1 MEKSVLGKIGED
13 LVADYV
19 REKGM
24 LVFRR
29 NYRTKFGEID
39 VIAEDDT
46 HIIFIEVKTRDENYM
61 VSGAEAV
68 DKAKQRRIRMSA
80 ALFMQKLP
88 VKMEPRFDVAE
99 VTVKTYDCGK
109 KGYSLNYIEDAF

>member
-19 REKGM
+19 RKKGM
-24 LVFRR
+24 LVFRQ

-39 VIAEDDT
+39 VIAEDET
-46 HIIFIEVKTRDENYM
+46 HIIFIEVKTRDENYV

-68 DKAKQRRIRMSA
+68 DKEKQRRIRMSA
-80 ALFMQKLP
+80 ALFMQKMP
-88 VKMEPRFDVAE
+88 VDMEPRFDVAE
-99 VTVKTYDCGK
+99 VIVKNLADGK

>member
-1 MEKSVLGKIGED
+1 MEKSRIGKIGED

-19 REKGM
+19 RKKGM
-24 LVFRR
+24 LVFKR

-39 VIAEDDT
+39 VIAEDKE

-68 DKAKQRRIRMSA
+68 DKAKQRRIRLSA
-80 ALFMQKLP
+80 SVFMNKLP
-88 VKMEPRFDVAE
+88 IKLEPRFDVAE
-99 VTVKTYDCGK
+99 VVIS
-109 KGYSLNYIEDAF
+109 KGEGGVRKYNLKYIEDAF